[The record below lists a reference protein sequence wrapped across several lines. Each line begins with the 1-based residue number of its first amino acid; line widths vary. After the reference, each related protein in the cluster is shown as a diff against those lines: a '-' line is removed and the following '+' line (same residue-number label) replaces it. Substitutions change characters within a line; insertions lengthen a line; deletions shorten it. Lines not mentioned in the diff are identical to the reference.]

1 MIVSFL
7 NGMHYFCDHRK
18 ISVLVFFMLETRG
31 WSAVKTWRIKVDE
44 NIEKTREFSQ
54 KKKDNLIN
62 CDSSN
67 SFPVEL
73 GLTPS

>member
-7 NGMHYFCDHRK
+7 NGMHYFCYHRK

-54 KKKDNLIN
+54 KKNTN
-62 CDSSN
+62 
-67 SFPVEL
+67 
-73 GLTPS
+73 

>member
-1 MIVSFL
+1 
-7 NGMHYFCDHRK
+7 
-18 ISVLVFFMLETRG
+18 MLETRG
-31 WSAVKTWRIKVDE
+31 WSAVKTWHIKVDE

-54 KKKDNLIN
+54 KKKKDNLIN

-73 GLTPS
+73 DLTPS

>member
-1 MIVSFL
+1 
-7 NGMHYFCDHRK
+7 
-18 ISVLVFFMLETRG
+18 MLETRG

-54 KKKDNLIN
+54 KKKGKLIN

-67 SFPVEL
+67 SLPVEL
-73 GLTPS
+73 FPANGVPFVYYTLLTSETWKSSVKCD